1 MKKRLRKER
10 TIKKSVQRTNMRR
23 GHGKAVEGDKV
34 EEGNEDLLIDKEGAR
49 QSYGKTTY
57 GIQI

>member
-10 TIKKSVQRTNMRR
+10 TIKKSVQGTNMRR
-23 GHGKAVEGDKV
+23 GHGKTVEGDKV

-49 QSYGKTTY
+49 
-57 GIQI
+57 